1 MEQMKPP
8 LVYQVDLT
16 ELRGEGEFSCP
27 GCGVIISPEDETDDI
42 YRVVNTTVHGK
53 NLEELVIQCN
63 RCKSKIRLVGF
74 NIS

>member
-1 MEQMKPP
+1 MKPP

-16 ELRGEGEFSCP
+16 ELRGEGEFPCP
-27 GCGVIISPEDETDDI
+27 GCGVIISPEDETDNVYKI
-42 YRVVNTTVHGK
+42 VNTTVHDK

-63 RCKSKIRLVGF
+63 QCKSKIRLVGF